1 MSFFDGKLLIESASA
16 SGIEAV
22 TKRELLKLGY
32 NPSGAE
38 YGRITYEGTFLDV
51 VRSNIFLRTS
61 NRIRIVIST
70 FTATTFDELYDS
82 IYSIPWQE
90 IITKD
95 GTIVVDAK
103 SIKSTLFALSSI
115 QSISK
120 KAIVSKL
127 CSYHSLNSLS
137 ESSSIYNI
145 EVSLIN
151 DVCRVTLDTSGDGLH
166 KRGYRTLV
174 GHAPMRETM
183 AAAIIELSVW
193 NPDRVLI
200 DPFCGSGTF
209 PIEAA
214 LIALN
219 IAPGIHRSFSF
230 ENWTNAPSLRD
241 IVTEEAKDLETL
253 DKELRISGFDIDP
266 AQVKLALKHAE
277 NAGVKDKIHIQAQ
290 DMRKLSSRFSHG
302 VIITNPPYG
311 ERLLQ
316 EAELKELYRDFGKV
330 FSSLDEWCAYVITSY
345 KGFEKYFGKKAD
357 KTRKLYNSELECN
370 LYQYLG
376 KPPRKEEK

>member
-22 TKRELLKLGY
+22 TKRELFKLGY

-137 ESSSIYNI
+137 ESGSIYNI

-219 IAPGIHRSFSF
+219 IAPGLHRSFSF
-230 ENWTNAPSLRD
+230 ENWVNAPSLRD

>member
-22 TKRELLKLGY
+22 TKRELFKLGY

-137 ESSSIYNI
+137 ESGSIYNI

-151 DVCRVTLDTSGDGLH
+151 DICRVTLDTSGDGLH

-200 DPFCGSGTF
+200 DPFCGSGTL

-219 IAPGIHRSFSF
+219 IAPGLHRSFSF

-330 FSSLDEWCAYVITSY
+330 FSSFDEWCAYVITSY